1 MRICVCSL
9 KLYGTHHI
17 TRTELLFEQRN
28 VDQCVLARSLRSLF
42 HANIA
47 GENCVKYEI
56 KPIQA
61 ACCIGFTLRCG
72 HASQI
77 ATKDY
82 RFGYALLKDLI
93 EFLCLPGLVI
103 QFSTGLSIVRRKER
117 HT

>member
-1 MRICVCSL
+1 VSECA
-9 KLYGTHHI
+9 
-17 TRTELLFEQRN
+17 
-28 VDQCVLARSLRSLF
+28 LARSLRSLF
-42 HANIA
+42 HANIG

-61 ACCIGFTLRCG
+61 ACCIGFTLRTLRCG

-82 RFGYALLKDLI
+82 RFGYALLRDLI

-103 QFSTGLSIVRRKER
+103 QFSTGLSIVRRKEKEIYY
-117 HT
+117 TQAKL